1 MLMCYYLLTPERWQP
16 PKGEM
21 GNTLA
26 VDAIGRASGASP
38 ASKCTF
44 PFSPIT
50 DSLLLLFL
58 SGSAGCFSTCAPHL
72 HGQCMIQSPGGTP
85 SSSERQS
92 ELLRTMNPQVA
103 AFISTH
109 SFTNCSSFLSTCS
122 LQVRLSFRSLF
133 LLAPICVPV
142 RYGPC
147 LGAPLRLW

>member
-1 MLMCYYLLTPERWQP
+1 MSRYIHTHTGIYFRQFCKWKLSMLMCYYLLTPERWQP

-21 GNTLA
+21 GNTPA
-26 VDAIGRASGASP
+26 VGAIGRASGASP

-85 SSSERQS
+85 THKTEQTTT
-92 ELLRTMNPQVA
+92 LDH
-103 AFISTH
+103 STKQN
-109 SFTNCSSFLSTCS
+109 TYRKYVQL
-122 LQVRLSFRSLF
+122 
-133 LLAPICVPV
+133 
-142 RYGPC
+142 
-147 LGAPLRLW
+147 